1 MQGFFGL
8 DDLRLLRAIGE
19 VGSLSGAARQLGVD
33 HSTAF
38 RRLGALESR
47 VGVRLFER
55 ARDGYTPTLAGEA
68 ALVSVDRIL
77 DDLVD
82 LERRLAGEDLRP
94 EGIVRITTA
103 DTLLALVA
111 PLLAELRRAH
121 PGIRIE
127 LVVDNAFLTLTKRD
141 ADVALRPIA
150 APPNHLV
157 GRRLAAL
164 ATAAYAAPGYLAHRP
179 PGRLLPE
186 EDWIGFEDSL
196 GHLLSADWLR
206 RNVDGGRIVCR
217 ANSLLALREAA
228 RAGMGVAALPCYLA
242 DPDSDLRRIGGPI
255 AEMEVSL
262 WLLTHPDLRRVARVR
277 TVIDFLAEAL
287 AQHRS
292 LIEGR
297 DSRE

>member
-1 MQGFFGL
+1 
-8 DDLRLLRAIGE
+8 
-19 VGSLSGAARQLGVD
+19 
-33 HSTAF
+33 
-38 RRLGALESR
+38 
-47 VGVRLFER
+47 
-55 ARDGYTPTLAGEA
+55 
-68 ALVSVDRIL
+68 
-77 DDLVD
+77 
-82 LERRLAGEDLRP
+82 
-94 EGIVRITTA
+94 
-103 DTLLALVA
+103 
-111 PLLAELRRAH
+111 
-121 PGIRIE
+121 
-127 LVVDNAFLTLTKRD
+127 
-141 ADVALRPIA
+141 
-150 APPNHLV
+150 
-157 GRRLAAL
+157 RLAAL
-164 ATAAYAAPGYLAHRP
+164 ATAAYAAPGFLAQRT